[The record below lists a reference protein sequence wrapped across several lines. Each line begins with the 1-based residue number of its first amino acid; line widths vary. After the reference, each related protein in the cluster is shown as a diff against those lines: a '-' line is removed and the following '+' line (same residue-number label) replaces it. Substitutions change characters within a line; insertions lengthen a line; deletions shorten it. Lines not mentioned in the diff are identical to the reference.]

1 MSLNDMRGT
10 MTARLAELQPFAG
23 RVDLTAD
30 ESARVDALLNEI
42 NDLGAKIDRAMGVE
56 SALATLAEPQKQRA
70 SGLIA
75 GEEREVRVERHSP
88 LADFLRSEQYASALT
103 SPKGISQPFE
113 VGNLRE
119 RGNRFVW
126 NEGDKPLSARE
137 VRAVIHSGT
146 PSASMLLPDVR
157 PGIYRAAEAPLVMRD
172 VIINA
177 STQSDTVTILQESG
191 FTNNAAEVAEATA
204 TNGAGLAGGV
214 KPESALT
221 FTEVSYPVR
230 WIAHW
235 IPITRQ
241 MLEDLPAMESYV
253 EERLLTGLDR
263 REDNQFLNG
272 NGSPPNITGIL
283 VDAGIQVLD
292 GTYFSGAPVK
302 GAGDARENFDRVL
315 RARTLVQTVGRAMA
329 TFVVMNPT
337 NFEAMYTAVDLQDR
351 YYAGGPFSA
360 PSIPTI
366 HGLPLV
372 LSENIAANTALVGD
386 GTMAAIFDRHDAR
399 IYTTDSHSDFFIRN
413 LLVMLAEERL
423 ALALFRPAAFAKVS
437 LVA

>member
-1 MSLNDMRGT
+1 MNLTDLRGT

-23 RVDLTAD
+23 RVDLSAD
-30 ESARVDALLNEI
+30 ESARVDALLIEI
-42 NDLGAKIDRAMGVE
+42 NDLGAKIDRATDME
-56 SALATLAEPQKQRA
+56 TALQRFAEPQKQRA
-70 SGLIA
+70 SGLA
-75 GEEREVRVERHSP
+75 ERDEREVRMERHSP
-88 LADFLRSEQYASALT
+88 LADFLRSDQYRDAL
-103 SPKGISQPFE
+103 SHPKGVSRPFE

-119 RGNRFVW
+119 RSNRYVW
-126 NEGDKPLSARE
+126 NEGDEPLSARE
-137 VRAVIHSGT
+137 IRAVIHSGT
-146 PSASMLLPDVR
+146 ASASMLLPDVR

-172 VIINA
+172 VLINA
-177 STQSDTVTILQESG
+177 STQSDSVTILQESG
-191 FTNNAAEVAEATA
+191 FTNSAAEVAEATA
-204 TNGAGLAGGV
+204 INGSGLTGGV

-272 NGSPPNITGIL
+272 NGTPPNITGIL
-283 VDAGIQVLD
+283 NDAGIQVLD
-292 GTYFSGAPVK
+292 GTYFGSNAVK
-302 GAGDARENFDRVL
+302 GAGEGRENFDRIL
-315 RARTLVQTVGRAMA
+315 RARTLVQTVGRAVA

-337 NFEAMYTAVDLQDR
+337 DFEELYSTVDGNKR
-351 YYAGGPFSA
+351 YYAGGPFAA

-399 IYTTDSHSDFFIRN
+399 IYTTDSHSDFFVRN